1 MTAQQI
7 ATFLSYLIIGL
18 FVLALILFLLSFQQ
32 LRRGR
37 KGPYWRIRRQA
48 SQRGGVMFLASIGLF
63 AVGLALA
70 FYSGLATIAFRGVD
84 DFFRQQRGGLVGV
97 VVPTLT
103 ITPAQSDTPTPEPT
117 PTATFTDTAVPTATD
132 VPSETPTITLTTTPS
147 ETPTST
153 STPTITFTPTLTLT
167 PSATFESVLN
177 LTPPAPGVPARAGA
191 SIEVISAADSPTV
204 PEGAPPDAPILPAGL
219 TRIYVFIRY
228 RGMND
233 GAVWSRVLYRDGL
246 PVQGQAYLWGQGA
259 SGQSLFFFG
268 NDEGYAPG
276 EYEAR
281 VYLGDD
287 EVSRFAFT
295 IAPENPT

>member
-18 FVLALILFLLSFQQ
+18 FVIALGLFLLSIQQ

-37 KGPYWRIRRQA
+37 KGPYWRIRRQS

-63 AVGLALA
+63 AVALALA
-70 FYSGLATIAFRGVD
+70 FYSGLANLAFRGVD
-84 DFFRQQRGGLVGV
+84 DFFRQSRSGLVGV
-97 VVPTLT
+97 VVPTE
-103 ITPAQSDTPTPEPT
+103 TPTPLVSDTPTLEPT
-117 PTATFTDTAVPTATD
+117 PTATLTNTAVPTVTD
-132 VPSETPTITLTTTPS
+132 VPTGTPTSTLTSTLTETPTSTLTPTITLT
-147 ETPTST
+147 PT
-153 STPTITFTPTLTLT
+153 FTLT
-167 PSATFESVLN
+167 PSATFERVLN
-177 LTPPAPGVPARAGA
+177 LTPPAPGIPARAGA
-191 SIEVISAADSPTV
+191 SIEIISASDMPAV
-204 PEGAPPDAPILPAGL
+204 PESAPQDTPVLPAGL

-228 RGMND
+228 RSMND
-233 GAVWSRVLYRDGL
+233 GVAWSRVLYRDGL
-246 PVQGQAYLWGQGA
+246 PVQGQAYIWGQGA

-281 VYLGDD
+281 LYLGDE

-295 IAPENPT
+295 IAQ